1 MKKGRPWKIGTAALM
16 LAALLPSGMG
26 SAAAALTEV
35 PYAMDSSN
43 QAGWWTPLET
53 YGTGLEY
60 AYMAY
65 NAPGSAESTHKVY
78 IARRDGNGEWSNIP
92 VMNGIS
98 VAEYSD
104 DLGHNQPSIA
114 RDGSGRFHVFAS
126 MHVVAV
132 ILNQRIY
139 LKKLLRAL
147 YFMPYITSGVAV
159 AFVWM
164 LLFQPKQGPIN
175 GFLRGIGIDHPPGW
189 LSTTT
194 SSMFAIDIIWIW
206 FLMGYNMIIYLAALQ
221 EVSPELLEAAKID
234 GARAGQL
241 LRKIIWPL
249 VSPTTFLLLVTGM
262 IMTIK
267 TFGIIQ
273 ATTQGGPGN
282 STTILSLYVYQN
294 AFRYYDMGYAAT
306 ISWALFIIIL
316 IITVIQWIGQKRWV
330 HY

>member
-1 MKKGRPWKIGTAALM
+1 MYNNWMRRQRLLGYVFIGPSMLGVLVFFLIPAIYSFGLM
-16 LAALLPSGMG
+16 FTNYKFMNPNVDFVG
-26 SAAAALTEV
+26 V
-35 PYAMDSSN
+35 D
-43 QAGWWTPLET
+43 
-53 YGTGLEY
+53 
-60 AYMAY
+60 
-65 NAPGSAESTHKVY
+65 
-78 IARRDGNGEWSNIP
+78 NI
-92 VMNGIS
+92 VRMLH
-98 VAEYSD
+98 D
-104 DLGHNQPSIA
+104 DLFYLSLRNTVIFLLAVPVSIA
-114 RDGSGRFHVFAS
+114 LGF
-126 MHVVAV
+126 VVAV
-132 ILNQRIY
+132 ILNQKIY
-139 LKKLLRAL
+139 LKKLLRGL

-175 GFLRGIGIDHPPGW
+175 GFLRSVGIEHPPGW

-194 SSMFAIDIIWIW
+194 SSMYAIDIIWVW
-206 FLMGYNMIIYLAALQ
+206 FLLGYNMIIYLAALQ
-221 EVSPELLEAAKID
+221 EVSSELLEAAKID
-234 GARAGQL
+234 GARPTQI

-249 VSPTTFLLLVTGM
+249 VSPTTFLLLITGL

-306 ISWALFIIIL
+306 ISWALFAIIL
-316 IITVIQWIGQKRWV
+316 LITLLQWLGQKRWV

>member
-1 MKKGRPWKIGTAALM
+1 MYNNWMRRQRLLGYVFIGPSMLGVLVFFLIPAVYSFGLM
-16 LAALLPSGMG
+16 FTNYKFMNPN
-26 SAAAALTEV
+26 V
-35 PYAMDSSN
+35 DFV
-43 QAGWWTPLET
+43 
-53 YGTGLEY
+53 GT
-60 AYMAY
+60 
-65 NAPGSAESTHKVY
+65 
-78 IARRDGNGEWSNIP
+78 DNI
-92 VMNGIS
+92 VRMLH
-98 VAEYSD
+98 D
-104 DLGHNQPSIA
+104 DLFYLSLRNTVIFLLAVPVSIA
-114 RDGSGRFHVFAS
+114 LGF
-126 MHVVAV
+126 VVAV
-132 ILNQRIY
+132 ILNQKIY
-139 LKKLLRAL
+139 LKKLLRGL

-175 GFLRGIGIDHPPGW
+175 GFLRSIGIEHPPGW

-194 SSMFAIDIIWIW
+194 SSMYAIDIIWVW
-206 FLMGYNMIIYLAALQ
+206 FLLGYNMIIYLAALQ
-221 EVSPELLEAAKID
+221 EVSSELLEAAKID
-234 GARAGQL
+234 GARPTQI

-249 VSPTTFLLLVTGM
+249 VSPTTFLLLITGL

-306 ISWALFIIIL
+306 VSWALFLIIL
-316 IITVIQWIGQKRWV
+316 LITLLQWLGQKKWV

>member
-1 MKKGRPWKIGTAALM
+1 MKNNWMRRQRMLGYVFIGPSMLGVLIFFLIPAAYSLGLVFTDYKFMNPNVGFVGFDNITRMLDDKLFYQSLKNTVIFLM
-16 LAALLPSGMG
+16 A
-26 SAAAALTEV
+26 V
-35 PYAMDSSN
+35 PVSI
-43 QAGWWTPLET
+43 
-53 YGTGLEY
+53 GL
-60 AYMAY
+60 
-65 NAPGSAESTHKVY
+65 G
-78 IARRDGNGEWSNIP
+78 
-92 VMNGIS
+92 
-98 VAEYSD
+98 
-104 DLGHNQPSIA
+104 
-114 RDGSGRFHVFAS
+114 F
-126 MHVVAV
+126 VVAV
-132 ILNQRIY
+132 ILNQQLY

-175 GFLRGIGIDHPPGW
+175 GLLRAIGIDHPPGW

-206 FLMGYNMIIYLAALQ
+206 FMLGYNMIIYLAALQ

-234 GARAGQL
+234 GARPGQM

-249 VSPTTFLLLVTGM
+249 VSPTSFLLLVTGM

-294 AFRYYDMGYAAT
+294 AFRYYDMGYAST

-316 IITVIQWIGQKRWV
+316 IITAIQWYGQKRWV

>member
-1 MKKGRPWKIGTAALM
+1 MKNHWMRRQSRLGYIFIGPSMLGVLIFFLIPAAYSLGLVFTDYKFM
-16 LAALLPSGMG
+16 NPKMSFVGFDNIARMLNDKLFYLSLKNTVLFLAA
-26 SAAAALTEV
+26 V
-35 PYAMDSSN
+35 PVSI
-43 QAGWWTPLET
+43 
-53 YGTGLEY
+53 GL
-60 AYMAY
+60 
-65 NAPGSAESTHKVY
+65 G
-78 IARRDGNGEWSNIP
+78 
-92 VMNGIS
+92 
-98 VAEYSD
+98 
-104 DLGHNQPSIA
+104 
-114 RDGSGRFHVFAS
+114 F
-126 MHVVAV
+126 VVAV
-132 ILNQRIY
+132 ILNQKLY

-164 LLFQPKQGPIN
+164 LLFQPTQGPIN
-175 GFLRGIGIDHPPGW
+175 GFLRSIGIEHPPGW

-234 GARAGQL
+234 GARPGQL

-294 AFRYYDMGYAAT
+294 AFRYYDMSYGAT
-306 ISWALFIIIL
+306 VSWALFIIIL
-316 IITVIQWIGQKRWV
+316 IITAIQWIGQKRWV

>member
-1 MKKGRPWKIGTAALM
+1 MNNHWMRRQRRLGYVFIGPSMIGVLLFFLIPAAYSLGLVFTDYKFMNPQVGFVGLDNVTRM
-16 LAALLPSGMG
+16 LHDKLFYLSLKNTVLFLVA
-26 SAAAALTEV
+26 V
-35 PYAMDSSN
+35 P
-43 QAGWWTPLET
+43 
-53 YGTGLEY
+53 
-60 AYMAY
+60 
-65 NAPGSAESTHKVY
+65 V
-78 IARRDGNGEWSNIP
+78 
-92 VMNGIS
+92 
-98 VAEYSD
+98 
-104 DLGHNQPSIA
+104 SIA
-114 RDGSGRFHVFAS
+114 LGF
-126 MHVVAV
+126 VVAV

-175 GFLRGIGIDHPPGW
+175 GFLHGIGIDHPPGW

-234 GARAGQL
+234 GARPGQL